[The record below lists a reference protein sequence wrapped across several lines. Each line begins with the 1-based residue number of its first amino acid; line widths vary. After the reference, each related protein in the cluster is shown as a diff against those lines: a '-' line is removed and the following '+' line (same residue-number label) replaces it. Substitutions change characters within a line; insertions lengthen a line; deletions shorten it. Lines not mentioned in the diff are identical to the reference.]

1 MIRLSRLADYAVA
14 LMCQLAD
21 EPERMRTGT
30 GLAAI
35 LRLPAP
41 TVSKL
46 LTKLTRVGLLT
57 SYRGVDGGYALARS
71 IRDVTVADII
81 SAVDGPIAMTD
92 CVEEAPG
99 ACTIE
104 AFCPSRTGL
113 QKINVAVRTALE
125 GVTLADVMPQP
136 IPWKQLAD
144 AARKNDALKPALPV
158 GT

>member
-14 LMCQLAD
+14 LMSQLAE
-21 EPERMRTGT
+21 EPEKMRAGAD
-30 GLAAI
+30 LATI

-46 LTKLTRVGLLT
+46 LTKLARAGLLT
-57 SYRGVDGGYALARS
+57 SFRGVDGGYTLARDTRA
-71 IRDVTVADII
+71 ITVADII

-92 CVEEAPG
+92 CIDEAPG
-99 ACTIE
+99 ACMIE

-113 QKINVAVRTALE
+113 HKINIAVRTALE

-136 IPWKQLAD
+136 IPWKQMAD
-144 AARKNDALKPALPV
+144 AARKNDALNPV
-158 GT
+158 